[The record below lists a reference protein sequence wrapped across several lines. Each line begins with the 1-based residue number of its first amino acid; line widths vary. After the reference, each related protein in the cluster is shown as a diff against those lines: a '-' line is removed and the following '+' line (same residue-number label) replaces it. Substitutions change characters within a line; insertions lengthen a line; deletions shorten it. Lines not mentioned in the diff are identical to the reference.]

1 MVKKLI
7 SGKAST
13 SLLNFFVERLHTRVL
28 ISGTTLINVYFPL
41 ISVFVIVSPCVL
53 FNSNSGKRLAILIGS
68 PLVDVG
74 FSCLVIFNFTHS
86 FRNSIISIVCYR
98 LTDKQIFV
106 LIKFTF
112 VQKIIADYL
121 VLQNCCIYT

>member
-7 SGKAST
+7 SGKKST

-28 ISGTTLINVYFPL
+28 ISGTILINVYFPL
-41 ISVFVIVSPCVL
+41 ISVFVMVSPCVL

-74 FSCLVIFNFTHS
+74 FSCLVIFTLLIPS
-86 FRNSIISIVCYR
+86 VTRLSQLYARNSLIS
-98 LTDKQIFV
+98 K
-106 LIKFTF
+106 
-112 VQKIIADYL
+112 YL
-121 VLQNCCIYT
+121 F